1 MKGSRR
7 FSLSLELCRGLL
19 RCEMHFSLLD
29 RVIES
34 SPTRIV
40 TLKMVSNAEEY
51 LQDHFPSFPV
61 LPGVMMLES
70 LVQAAR
76 RMLEEHHGAT
86 EPMVLGQV
94 RALKY
99 GAFVRPGATL
109 RVEIDLHKAN
119 DDGTFDFKGQAL
131 LMEPGSTGEPPVAVS
146 GRFMLRKV
154 CVEAPAC

>member
-1 MKGSRR
+1 
-7 FSLSLELCRGLL
+7 
-19 RCEMHFSLLD
+19 MHFSLLD

-34 SPTRIV
+34 SPDRIV
-40 TLKMVSNAEEY
+40 TIKMVTSAEEY

-76 RMLEEHHGAT
+76 RLLEDHHNAI

-109 RVEIDLHKAN
+109 RIEIDMHKSN
-119 DDGTFDFKGQAL
+119 EDGTFDFKGQAL
-131 LMEPGSTGEPPVAVS
+131 LIEPNGTGEPPVAVS
-146 GRFMLRKV
+146 GRFMLRRV
-154 CVEAPAC
+154 CVDAVIS